1 MSAAQ
6 AAVVRLEKVLGRHKK
21 GCETCIAECI
31 GAGQSHVMSGRWVDT
46 MKIPTM
52 WRSKYTARSYEE
64 RQLLC
69 NYNNNTGH
77 PHAFDKVSR
86 QTRSGTRSF
95 CGHKLFSTLREGE
108 QLYAQPPEGWVS
120 EHLRDAGKNI
130 CRASSKNMV
139 SSSTSTKTF
148 VSANSSRDPTHS
160 VSKNL
165 TTMTL
170 FWTNFEQRRHRK
182 LLGELPW
189 MDHPDIK
196 NAVCQLST
204 HVGTTTSTTSRDE
217 ISIKRLLR

>member
-1 MSAAQ
+1 
-6 AAVVRLEKVLGRHKK
+6 
-21 GCETCIAECI
+21 
-31 GAGQSHVMSGRWVDT
+31 
-46 MKIPTM
+46 MKNDSCFATTTTTQGIRM
-52 WRSKYTARSYEE
+52 
-64 RQLLC
+64 LLTRC
-69 NYNNNTGH
+69 LDRRDQGH
-77 PHAFDKVSR
+77 EAFMD
-86 QTRSGTRSF
+86 
-95 CGHKLFSTLREGE
+95 KLFSTLREGE

-182 LLGELPW
+182 LLGEFPW